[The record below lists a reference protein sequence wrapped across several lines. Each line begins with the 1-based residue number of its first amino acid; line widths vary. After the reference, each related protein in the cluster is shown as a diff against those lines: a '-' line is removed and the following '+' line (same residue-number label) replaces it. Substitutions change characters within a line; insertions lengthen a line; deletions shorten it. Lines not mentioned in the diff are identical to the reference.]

1 MCATMPAVTYRLR
14 GAVLPD
20 GEERELFV
28 DGDRISFDSV
38 PGAVTIVDAGWL
50 VPGLVDVHTH
60 MGSGQPADPLDE
72 ELLRRHVEAQRD
84 AGVTLLRSPGASGF
98 YPPWLAADRA
108 LPRVQSAG
116 PWLAAE
122 GGFFEGAGRQ
132 VPPEDLPT
140 AAEEHARRT
149 GWCKVIL
156 DWSRDVRGVRRY
168 EPTVPAHVLGEVVE
182 RVHAMGGRVA
192 AHSQHPEGGSA
203 AVAVGVD
210 SLEHGM
216 HLPLELLDHMGASGT
231 ALVPTLM
238 AFEQVAQERD
248 LSQPSG
254 RFLKE
259 GTDRHPAL
267 IRAAADAGV
276 TILAGT
282 DTPPFGNVAAEVA
295 ALVAAGV
302 SPLVAVGAASWTA
315 RAFLGLP
322 SIEEGAPADLVAFDA
337 DPLSDPAVLA
347 RPARIIVRGRVV
359 R

>member
-1 MCATMPAVTYRLR
+1 MSDGGMTYRLR
-14 GAVLPD
+14 GVVLPD

-28 DGDRISFDSV
+28 DGDRISFHSV
-38 PGAVTIVDAGWL
+38 PGAVTIVDDGWL

-60 MGSGQPADPLDE
+60 MGSGQPAEPLDE
-72 ELLRRHVEAQRD
+72 GLLRRHAEAHRD

-98 YPPWLAADRA
+98 YPPWLAADPT

-132 VPPEDLPT
+132 LPPEDLPM

-168 EPTVPAHVLGEVVE
+168 EPTVPADVLGELVD
-182 RVHAMGGRVA
+182 RVHAVGGRVA
-192 AHSQHPEGGSA
+192 AHSQHPEGGTA
-203 AVAVGVD
+203 AVAARVD

-216 HLPLELLDHMGASGT
+216 HLPLELLDHMSASGT

-238 AFEQVAQERD
+238 AFEQVAPDRD
-248 LSQPSG
+248 LWQPSG

-302 SPLVAVGAASWTA
+302 SPLAAVGAASWTS

-347 RPARIIVRGRVV
+347 RPARIILRGRVV